1 MVDGS
6 FLPILDEKYQVALLY
21 VIAIFVGLT
30 GIFGFL
36 SGQPFMFALANEM
49 QYPKAGSEK
58 DDESRALGMSMTLV
72 YLIVLMVFV
81 IIKYNS

>member
-1 MVDGS
+1 
-6 FLPILDEKYQVALLY
+6 
-21 VIAIFVGLT
+21 
-30 GIFGFL
+30 
-36 SGQPFMFALANEM
+36 MFALANEM